1 VIRRFVHDGVEW
13 QVQLTGTGGGGC
25 GPHCLEVVFSCPS
38 TGEVVPGTVVVTGSG
53 RLTDEA
59 LVAALDVSHG
69 QHREE

>member
-1 VIRRFVHDGVEW
+1 
-13 QVQLTGTGGGGC
+13 
-25 GPHCLEVVFSCPS
+25 
-38 TGEVVPGTVVVTGSG
+38 VPGTVVVTGSG